1 MRAGRHSRNAGSFLR
16 KELGEALRIGLCRA
30 KAPPQAALFVW
41 KSHLGPFGASVFL
54 RKAAIIRRLTAPPSG
69 IKVLALCAG
78 YTRILARL
86 GSPLQDSHLPEE
98 EGFCTTSCTL
108 GDTKGIPVTQALYS
122 LPAGQSNPSPSA
134 RRAVAPFNTTC
145 RRSRPQPAAPAAPLF
160 YLRRSRHHH
169 LQRQSRCR
177 PLLHNPPPKGGHN
190 PRGEAP
196 STLTPKACPM
206 ASSPSAR

>member
-1 MRAGRHSRNAGSFLR
+1 M
-16 KELGEALRIGLCRA
+16 
-30 KAPPQAALFVW
+30 FVW
-41 KSHLGPFGASVFL
+41 KSHLGSFGASAFL

-108 GDTKGIPVTQALYS
+108 GDTKGIPVTLTSYS

-134 RRAVAPFNTTC
+134 RRAVAPFLHNLPTQSAPTC
-145 RRSRPQPAAPAAPLF
+145 GASRAPPF

-169 LQRQSRCR
+169 LQRRSRCR
-177 PLLHNPPPKGGHN
+177 PLSASEHNPPPKGGHN

-196 STLTPKACPM
+196 SIFTPKACPM
-206 ASSPSAR
+206 ASSPSAAKRLSNLRTFPSEPGGREAATATFLWQP

>member
-1 MRAGRHSRNAGSFLR
+1 M
-16 KELGEALRIGLCRA
+16 
-30 KAPPQAALFVW
+30 FVW
-41 KSHLGPFGASVFL
+41 KSHLGPFGASAFL

-108 GDTKGIPVTQALYS
+108 GDTKGIPVTQTLYS
-122 LPAGQSNPSPSA
+122 SPVGRYHNPRPEGPLPLS
-134 RRAVAPFNTTC
+134 T
-145 RRSRPQPAAPAAPLF
+145 QPADAVGPNLRRQPRPPF

-169 LQRQSRCR
+169 LQRRSRCR
-177 PLLHNPPPKGGHN
+177 PLSASEHNPPPKGGHN

-196 STLTPKACPM
+196 SIFTPKACPM
-206 ASSPSAR
+206 ASSPSAAKRLSNLRTFPSEPGGREAATATFLWQP